1 MLYIRCVNKTLPAI
15 LKKTKL
21 DIMNK
26 IKLLLVT
33 AILCI
38 TSSLAFSQND
48 LNKSFIG
55 YWTTDGSM
63 TRTIIFKDKDNVLQI
78 VKWDSSNGE
87 EKEIL
92 KIQVVNNTIKTTEK
106 MVSTNWVT
114 YNTYSIIDKNTLK
127 CSIGGDGKGSV
138 IYLKRL
144 K

>member
-1 MLYIRCVNKTLPAI
+1 MRFPLPAI
-15 LKKTKL
+15 LKKTKR

-114 YNTYSIIDKNTLK
+114 YNTYSIIDENTLK